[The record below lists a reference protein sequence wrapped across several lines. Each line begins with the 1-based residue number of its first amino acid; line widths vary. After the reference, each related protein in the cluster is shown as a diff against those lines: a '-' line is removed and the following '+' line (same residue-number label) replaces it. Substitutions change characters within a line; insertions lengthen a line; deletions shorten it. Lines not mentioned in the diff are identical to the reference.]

1 MNHDEREEK
10 RQVEEWRF
18 TETPKDFDVSYI
30 TEYLLEGFTRCEEPC
45 ISKMQSGEDACYCVR
60 QSFPNPETYE
70 LYKALKKD
78 SAKIAALTI
87 LSKVIP
93 QQ

>member
-1 MNHDEREEK
+1 MNHDEREER
-10 RQVEEWRF
+10 RQVEEWSLN
-18 TETPKDFDVSYI
+18 ETPEGFDVSYI

-45 ISKMQSGEDACYCVR
+45 ISRIQSGEGACYCVR

-70 LYKALKKD
+70 LYKALKQE
-78 SAKIAALTI
+78 SAKIVALTI

-93 QQ
+93 QH